1 MDISTI
7 SRALDQIDGLLNDVG
22 DRWDAPT
29 PCADWSVKALA
40 DHLVNT
46 TAQFAAMASGRPA
59 DFAADQPGHDDPPT
73 EFRTSRDALLSALE
87 TNPGGAP
94 EGMLAGELAVHTWDL
109 ATALGRG
116 SSDLDPELAE
126 TGYAFMST
134 QLTDD
139 RRGEAFAPQQP
150 APPDANA
157 YERLAAFAGR
167 TVSR

>member
-29 PCADWSVKALA
+29 PCADWSVRALA
-40 DHLVNT
+40 NHLVNT
-46 TAQFAAMASGRPA
+46 TGQFATMASGRTV
-59 DFAADQPGHDDPPT
+59 DWGAAQPGHDDPAV
-73 EFRTSRDALLSALE
+73 EFRTRRDALLAALE
-87 TNPGGAP
+87 ADPDSVP

-116 SSDLDPELAE
+116 SSDLDPRLAE
-126 TGYAFMST
+126 TGYDFMSAELT
-134 QLTDD
+134 QD

-150 APPDANA
+150 APADADA

-167 TVSR
+167 TISR